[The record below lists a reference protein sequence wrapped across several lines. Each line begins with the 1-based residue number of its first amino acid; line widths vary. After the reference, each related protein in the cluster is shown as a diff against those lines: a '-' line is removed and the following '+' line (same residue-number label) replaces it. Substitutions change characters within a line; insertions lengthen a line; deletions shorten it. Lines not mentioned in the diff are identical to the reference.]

1 MDENFL
7 LTTSAAQSLYHECA
21 EALPVIDYHN
31 HLNVRDLSEKRRFK
45 NLTQLWLAGDPYKHR
60 AMRICGVAEK
70 YITGEAS
77 EYEKFE
83 AWMDSLPKLIGNPL
97 YDWSVL
103 EMKRVFGIS
112 LIPGD
117 TKSRDLW
124 EETGKQLANPEFTA
138 PGLLKKFHVEYASPC
153 ASLTE
158 NLEPF
163 ATLSAQEALEERS
176 AVIAPSLRGDTLTG
190 IDRKT
195 ITELEQII
203 HMTILT
209 LEDFFCAI
217 EKRLEAF
224 EQAGCRFSDHALDN
238 GFVYYKEDGKN
249 EERFRKLQRECSF
262 SMEEKHS
269 MEEVLSPEDRGRLFS
284 AVLRFLAASYAKRGW
299 TMQLH
304 IGAQRSTSTRLRR
317 LAGPAGGF
325 AGIGNGCDVQSLTD
339 MLDDF
344 EKGKWGMPRII
355 LFTLN
360 PADNAVMS
368 VLSGS
373 YSQDGV
379 SGKITQGPAW
389 WWCDHLY
396 GMREVF
402 ENNSAFG
409 VLSVFAGMTTDSRSF
424 LSFVRHEYFR
434 RALCGWIG
442 EKVEKGE
449 MIASD
454 RLLKNLV
461 QDVCYKNAKKLVS

>member
-1 MDENFL
+1 MNENFL
-7 LTTSAAQSLYHECA
+7 LTTPAAQSLYHECA

-31 HLNVRDLSEKRRFK
+31 HLNVIDLAGKRKFE
-45 NLTQLWLAGDPYKHR
+45 NLTQLWLIGDPYKHR

-83 AWMDSLPKLIGNPL
+83 AWMKTLPKLLGNPL
-97 YDWSVL
+97 YDWSIL

-112 LIPGD
+112 LVPGD

-124 EETGKQLANPEFTA
+124 EETGKQLASPEFTA
-138 PGLLKKFHVEYASPC
+138 PGLLNKFHVEYASPC

-163 ATLSAQEALEERS
+163 ATLSAQKATKERS
-176 AVIAPSLRGDTLTG
+176 AVIVPSLRGDTLTG

-195 ITELEQII
+195 ITELEQIT
-203 HMTILT
+203 HMPILT

-217 EKRLEAF
+217 EKRLEVF

-238 GFVYYKEDGKN
+238 GFVYYREDGKN
-249 EERFRKLQRECSF
+249 EERFRKLQ
-262 SMEEKHS
+262 MKGG
-269 MEEVLSPEDRGRLFS
+269 LSPEDRGRLFS

-325 AGIGNGCDVQSLTD
+325 AGIGNGCDVRSLTD

-344 EKGKWGMPRII
+344 EQGKWGMPGII

-402 ENNSAFG
+402 ENSSAFG
-409 VLSVFAGMTTDSRSF
+409 VLSVFAGMTTDSRSL

-442 EKVEKGE
+442 EKVQRGE
-449 MIASD
+449 MTAPD
-454 RLLKNLV
+454 RLLKKLV
-461 QDVCYKNAKKLVS
+461 QDVCYENAKKLISQE